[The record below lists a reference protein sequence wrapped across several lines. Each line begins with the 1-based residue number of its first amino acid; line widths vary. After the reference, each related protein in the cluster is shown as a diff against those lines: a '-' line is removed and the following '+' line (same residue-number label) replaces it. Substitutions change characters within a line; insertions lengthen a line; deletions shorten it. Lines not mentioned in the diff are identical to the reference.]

1 MAAIH
6 GKEGKVTFAAGA
18 CSNVTSWSIDLTCDF
33 AESTIM
39 TSATMT
45 SATHWKDKLAGYQDW
60 TATVECDVEDTGF
73 DPDLAVDFADQDGVA
88 CVFHQAFTGGTAT
101 RKYSGNGLVVGIS
114 PSLDKSDVAKVTYTI
129 QGSGTLSE
137 AADT

>member
-6 GKEGKVTFAAGA
+6 GKEGKVTFATTAV
-18 CSNVTSWSIDLTCDF
+18 SNVLSWSVDLTCDF
-33 AESTIM
+33 AESSIM
-39 TSATMT
+39 ANATMT
-45 SATHWKDKLAGYQDW
+45 SATHWKDKLAGYKDW

-73 DPDLAVDFADQDGVA
+73 DPDFVTDFIDKNGVA

-101 RKYSGNGLVVGIS
+101 RKFTGNGIVTGIS

-129 QGSGTLSE
+129 QGSGELTPT
-137 AADT
+137 ADT